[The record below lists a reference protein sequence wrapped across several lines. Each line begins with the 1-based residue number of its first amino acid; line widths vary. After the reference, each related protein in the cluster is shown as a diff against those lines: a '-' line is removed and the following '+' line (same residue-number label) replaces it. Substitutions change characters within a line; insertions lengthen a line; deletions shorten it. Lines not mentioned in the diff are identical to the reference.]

1 MTRPFVLGWAS
12 RAPTG
17 YALPRR
23 PGRSR
28 ARSRARSVPWA
39 SDAAILYHLWLCVS
53 RSLDSARRLAWGEAE
68 DQDDFFAGTGYSQV
82 PSGSPGDVACPCID
96 PFNVAFNYFNVT
108 NPFARCFAETAERV
122 GLNERARTTS
132 RAIERVSEVV
142 PSRTG
147 YWRSEL
153 YIL

>member
-1 MTRPFVLGWAS
+1 MLGWAS
-12 RAPTG
+12 RAPT
-17 YALPRR
+17 AS
-23 PGRSR
+23 PGSVEGSVEGSFGLLGVRCSDSR
-28 ARSRARSVPWA
+28 YCIPSV
-39 SDAAILYHLWLCVS
+39 CVS
-53 RSLDSARRLAWGEAE
+53 RSLRLASSWGE
-68 DQDDFFAGTGYSQV
+68 DQDAFFAGTGYSQV

-96 PFNVAFNYFNVT
+96 PFNVAFNYFKVT